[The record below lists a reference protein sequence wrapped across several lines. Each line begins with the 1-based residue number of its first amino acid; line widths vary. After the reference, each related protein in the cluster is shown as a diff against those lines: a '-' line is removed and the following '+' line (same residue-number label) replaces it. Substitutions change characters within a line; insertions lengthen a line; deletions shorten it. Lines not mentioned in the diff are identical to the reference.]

1 MERDNWKVVVVN
13 DGNEALRLLKMRN
26 WDAVLL
32 EDDLP
37 EIDGA
42 ACIEA
47 FREWE
52 EEHRVNRQC
61 NTILVCSEGVPAPSD
76 VSAIVQSPTGFDSV
90 LARPL
95 VYTDMEYLLNVSKS
109 GGRAYEIVIRNG

>member
-1 MERDNWKVVVVN
+1 
-13 DGNEALRLLKMRN
+13 LKMRN

-37 EIDGA
+37 EMDGA

-61 NTILVCSEGVPAPSD
+61 NTFLVCSEGIPAPSD